1 MARKS
6 KELILSERLA
16 QISECPLDIFKY
28 VPEDEVLTLL
38 TLCEGGD
45 PDARLKLCQ
54 TILSACGSE
63 NVDSLE
69 YLLSS
74 GIERGCERCI
84 SLALRYAC
92 RVRRTPIQ
100 LAKRC
105 VAACGES
112 TPDALG
118 ALARI
123 AVSEKR
129 LTDAEV
135 ERLSLPEFAAVPL
148 YLLPRD
154 DCRLSGLATLAD
166 VPSILSLPSLGGEG
180 ASDSTPEG
188 LSVYLAHA
196 RALYDPEWRD
206 FWLRCAY
213 EYALGYTGGIRDFA
227 ALALPLIK
235 ERDYAESHAIHVFAA
250 AMISEAVDENT
261 LENLRKV
268 CEFAGHNTEKL
279 DTGAVLR
286 EAVYL
291 DSPRELAA
299 ARERERLGGRII
311 HTRNRYSLTH
321 TLAGHTKRV
330 KQHCWQVSLTIEG
343 DILPTFTE
351 ARIEAVRCAPER
363 GGITLERDPAI
374 CQIICRGEI
383 ILPESRHP
391 FIIDLLL
398 YMAFVSATKCASLA
412 IIPMEF
418 TKADGLLTMD
428 CRVLLK

>member
-16 QISECPLDIFKY
+16 EISECPVDIFKY
-28 VPEDEVLTLL
+28 VPEGDVLTLL
-38 TLCEGGD
+38 PLCEGGD
-45 PDARLKLCQ
+45 REARLTLCQ
-54 TILSACGSE
+54 TILSACGAES
-63 NVDSLE
+63 VDSLE
-69 YLLSS
+69 YLLTV
-74 GIERGCERCI
+74 GIERGCEGCVP
-84 SLALRYAC
+84 LALRYIC
-92 RVRRTPIQ
+92 TVRRTPIP

-105 VAACGES
+105 IAACGES

-118 ALARI
+118 AVARV

-129 LTDAEV
+129 LTDADAEL
-135 ERLSLPEFAAVPL
+135 LSTTDFAAVPL

-154 DCRLSGLATLAD
+154 DARLTELSVLAS
-166 VPSILSLPSLGGEG
+166 VPSILSLPTFGGGG
-180 ASDSTPEG
+180 AADSTADG
-188 LSVYLAHA
+188 LAVYLGHA
-196 RALYDPEWRD
+196 KALYDHEWRD

-235 ERDYAESHAIHVFAA
+235 ERGYAERHHVHVFAA
-250 AMISEAVDENT
+250 AMVSEAVDGNT
-261 LENLRKV
+261 LENLRKA
-268 CEFAGHNTEKL
+268 CEFTGHSTEKL
-279 DTGAVLR
+279 DTGAALR

-291 DSPRELAA
+291 DSPRELAS

-321 TLAGHTKRV
+321 SLSGHTKRV
-330 KQHCWQVSLTIEG
+330 KQHCWQTPLTIEG
-343 DILPTFTE
+343 DILPTFAE
-351 ARIEAVRCAPER
+351 ARIEEVRCAPER

-374 CQIICRGEI
+374 CQILCRGEI

-398 YMAFVSATKCASLA
+398 DIAFVSATKCASLE
-412 IIPMEF
+412 IIPVEF